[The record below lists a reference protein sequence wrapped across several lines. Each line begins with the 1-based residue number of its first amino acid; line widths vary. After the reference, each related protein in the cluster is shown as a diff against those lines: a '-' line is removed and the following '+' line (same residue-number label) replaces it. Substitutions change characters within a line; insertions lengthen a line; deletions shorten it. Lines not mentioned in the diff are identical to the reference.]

1 MILFLFLAIVLA
13 MGVPIGISLGVASV
27 AGIAVIG
34 SYQLELIAQSM
45 ITALDSF
52 PLMAVPFFILAGE
65 IMGQGGI
72 SIWSR
77 LFFRTGCFFG
87 KYRCYDPAVHSHG
100 YLFGIGQYFH
110 IRNVYGRNYSGNHG
124 WCRLMCI

>member
-1 MILFLFLAIVLA
+1 MLFHQIRTFGKEGGMIYDTFFISGDCVLA

-45 ITALDSF
+45 IQRWIPSADGSSVLHS
-52 PLMAVPFFILAGE
+52 AGE

-72 SIWSR
+72 SKR
-77 LFFRTGCFFG
+77 LLNTAEAFFG
-87 KYRCYDPAVHSHG
+87 RYTG
-100 YLFGIGQYFH
+100 GLG
-110 IRNVYGRNYSGNHG
+110 
-124 WCRLMCI
+124 M